1 VVSVVEWPGYEGVEV
16 VVNAQ
21 EFLGE
26 GLQMV
31 QMSRVGQNHI
41 IIRIYGVHTIFL
53 AGKSAYIRSY
63 TVCIYSSGQPYR

>member
-1 VVSVVEWPGYEGVEV
+1 MSHVEWLGYEGVEV

-41 IIRIYGVHTIFL
+41 IIRIYGVHTVF
-53 AGKSAYIRSY
+53 
-63 TVCIYSSGQPYR
+63 

>member
-31 QMSRVGQNHI
+31 QMSRVGQNHT
-41 IIRIYGVHTIFL
+41 YQCCSGV
-53 AGKSAYIRSY
+53 
-63 TVCIYSSGQPYR
+63 YSKFRFALSLVENKCGLP